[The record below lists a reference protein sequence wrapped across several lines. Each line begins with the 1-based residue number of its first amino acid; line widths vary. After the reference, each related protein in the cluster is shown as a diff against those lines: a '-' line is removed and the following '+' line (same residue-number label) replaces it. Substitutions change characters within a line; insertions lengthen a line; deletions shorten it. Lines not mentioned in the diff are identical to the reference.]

1 MVTSNSIQ
9 NLVLNFNDNL
19 VVKSHAVI
27 FVCSKLKRDELE
39 ELESLNHCE
48 NSKFAEDLF
57 KNIWKFNIVEVLR
70 EPSKANI
77 LAKLQML

>member
-39 ELESLNHCE
+39 ELEYLNHCE